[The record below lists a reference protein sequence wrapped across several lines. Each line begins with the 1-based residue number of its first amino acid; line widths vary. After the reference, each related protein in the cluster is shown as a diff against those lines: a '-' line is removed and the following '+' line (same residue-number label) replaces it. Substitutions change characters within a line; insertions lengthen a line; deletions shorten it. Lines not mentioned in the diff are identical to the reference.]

1 MKDIDGEPHVIIK
14 LNQVNSM
21 NSYSPFSKHCI
32 NGDDQMTT
40 TVNQFQD
47 NYHGILTH
55 NGEIKVAKCD
65 VEQTIL
71 HIDDNG
77 TVLVKG
83 SKKAYVTQI
92 HAKLLS
98 LMHYAAE
105 GDIGF
110 VKFRRGEA
118 YIVGFRKNKGANKNV

>member
-1 MKDIDGEPHVIIK
+1 
-14 LNQVNSM
+14 M
-21 NSYSPFSKHCI
+21 NSYSPY
-32 NGDDQMTT
+32 NEVDQISPST
-40 TVNQFQD
+40 NQFKD

-55 NGEIKVAKCD
+55 NGEIKVAKGD

-77 TVLVKG
+77 TVLVMGREK
-83 SKKAYVTQI
+83 SYSTLI
-92 HAKLLS
+92 HVKLLP
-98 LMHYAAE
+98 LIHYATK

-118 YIVGFRKNKGANKNV
+118 FIVGFRKNKGARKNV

>member
-1 MKDIDGEPHVIIK
+1 
-14 LNQVNSM
+14 
-21 NSYSPFSKHCI
+21 
-32 NGDDQMTT
+32 MTT
-40 TVNQFQD
+40 TVNQFEN

-77 TVLVKG
+77 TVLVMGREK
-83 SKKAYVTQI
+83 SYSTLI
-92 HAKLLS
+92 HVKLLP
-98 LMHYAAE
+98 LIHYASK

-118 YIVGFRKNKGANKNV
+118 FIVGFRKNKGARKNV

>member
-1 MKDIDGEPHVIIK
+1 
-14 LNQVNSM
+14 M
-21 NSYSPFSKHCI
+21 NSYSPFGKHCT
-32 NGDDQMTT
+32 NGFDQMTNS
-40 TVNQFQD
+40 VNQFED

-71 HIDDNG
+71 YIDDNG

-83 SKKAYVTQI
+83 RNKAYTTQV
-92 HAKLLS
+92 HVKLLS
-98 LMHYAAE
+98 LIHYASK

-118 YIVGFRKNKGANKNV
+118 FIVGFRKIKEADKNV